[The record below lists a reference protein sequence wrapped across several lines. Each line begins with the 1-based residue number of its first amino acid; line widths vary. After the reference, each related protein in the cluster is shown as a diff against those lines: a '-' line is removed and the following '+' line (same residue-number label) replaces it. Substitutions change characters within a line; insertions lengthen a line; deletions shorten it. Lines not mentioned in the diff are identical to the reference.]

1 MDRLAS
7 CYFCGDA
14 VDAQLEEYSL
24 VTSGRVETG
33 RDVVL
38 CPSCRQKLTAVIEE
52 ILDAATGGES
62 IGSPAEVDLDD
73 DPLETLEGPDEDATT
88 TNEVE
93 QAWNGHG
100 ESPATA
106 DTSGDTGDA
115 SGGTDDT
122 SASDDT
128 EDTSAS
134 DGADDTS
141 KATDDMFR
149 DTDDTSAS
157 GDERN
162 DSTESK
168 GAIGTSGD
176 ASGGPE
182 RDEGQAAS
190 DNGESAVK
198 ATESGDRADTVRDD
212 DFKRAEYNKVVRL
225 LQNREFPVEIE
236 EITVVA
242 RGAYGIDRDT
252 THTILEALIDR
263 GILEDRGDELVR
275 A

>member
-24 VTSGRVETG
+24 VASDRVETD

-38 CPSCRQKLTAVIEE
+38 CPSCRRKLTTVIEE
-52 ILDAATGGES
+52 VLDAAAGGES
-62 IGSPAEVDLDD
+62 IDPPAEVDLDD
-73 DPLETLEGPDEDATT
+73 DPLATLEGPDEDETT
-88 TNEVE
+88 TGEVE
-93 QAWNGHG
+93 RVWSGHD
-100 ESPATA
+100 EPATA
-106 DTSGDTGDA
+106 DTSGSTDDA
-115 SGGTDDT
+115 FDGTDET
-122 SASDDT
+122 SVSDN
-128 EDTSAS
+128 
-134 DGADDTS
+134 
-141 KATDDMFR
+141 TD
-149 DTDDTSAS
+149 
-157 GDERN
+157 
-162 DSTESK
+162 DSTESE
-168 GAIGTSGD
+168 GAVEASDD

-182 RDEGQAAS
+182 HDEGQAAS
-190 DNGESAVK
+190 DDGESAVK
-198 ATESGDRADTVRDD
+198 TTDSDGRADAAGRESD
-212 DFKRAEYNKVVRL
+212 DFERAEYNKVVRL

-242 RGAYGIDRDT
+242 RSAYRIDRDT